1 MRSWKT
7 SSLAFLFVMGMAACE
22 VDDYASGDGRY
33 SYMRADF
40 GMLHTT
46 ADGRADYVLTD
57 DGDSIAFSKLS
68 TVKWKAAVDTLWR
81 ALVYHD
87 VASKE
92 MFSATPVGVVT
103 PTKLSQMEKI
113 STDPLT
119 INSLWVGG
127 GFLNIGFA
135 VKAGQTD
142 SIEVQQ
148 QVGLVLENMAVS
160 VMGDKIVSLRMVHA
174 QNGVPEYYTVR
185 GYMSMPL
192 TKDMQGA
199 VIRLRAN
206 TYAGEKFFLN
216 YGK

>member
-1 MRSWKT
+1 MRRWKT
-7 SSLAFLFVMGMAACE
+7 GTLAFFLMMGMTACE

-46 ADGRADYVLTD
+46 ADAKADYVLTD
-57 DGDSIAFSKLS
+57 DGDSIAFSKS
-68 TVKWKAAVDTLWR
+68 PTIKWKASVDTLWR

-103 PTKLSQMEKI
+103 PSMVSQMEEI
-113 STDPLT
+113 PTDPLT

-127 GFLNIGFA
+127 GYLNIGFA

-148 QVGLVLENMAVS
+148 VVGLVLENVAIDSGGNKVFN
-160 VMGDKIVSLRMVHA
+160 LRVAHA

-192 TKDMQGA
+192 TNDMQGA

-206 TYAGEKFFLN
+206 TYEGEKFFLN
-216 YGK
+216 Y

>member
-1 MRSWKT
+1 MRRWKT
-7 SSLAFLFVMGMAACE
+7 ISLAFLLVMGMAACE

-57 DGDSIAFSKLS
+57 DGDSIAFPKPS

-81 ALVYHD
+81 ALVYYD
-87 VASKE
+87 VASKK
-92 MFSATPVGVVT
+92 MYSAAPVSVVT
-103 PTKLSQMEKI
+103 PATMSQMKDI
-113 STDPLT
+113 PTDPLT

-135 VKAGQTD
+135 VKTGQTD
-142 SIEVQQ
+142 SIESRQMIGVI
-148 QVGLVLENMAVS
+148 LENVIADSRGGKVFN
-160 VMGDKIVSLRMVHA
+160 LRVAHA
-174 QNGVPEYYTVR
+174 QNGFPEYYTVR
-185 GYMSMPL
+185 VYMSIPL

-199 VIRLRAN
+199 IIRLRAN
-206 TYAGEKFFLN
+206 TYEGEKFFLN